1 MEPYSNPNFKNTSEY
16 IVNVQLMQWRYL
28 PELQKNLI
36 IQDKILNARTQRDLE
51 LAQKLL
57 NNEKQNNN
65 EKQSNNEKQKIR

>member
-1 MEPYSNPNFKNTSEY
+1 MEIF
-16 IVNVQLMQWRYL
+16 
-28 PELQKNLI
+28 